1 MSRKNLEHVP
11 ASDLDQNP
19 ISQPAKLGLS
29 SNPREVEV
37 QSEIFCC
44 GDSQAQ
50 YIKITRS
57 LQSAEISCYIF
68 L

>member
-11 ASDLDQNP
+11 TSDLEQNP
-19 ISQPAKLGLS
+19 INQPAKLGLALKPPES
-29 SNPREVEV
+29 EIS
-37 QSEIFCC
+37 SEIFCC